1 MGRSKGAAAR
11 RRKVAVAGKAI
22 AGPSIKADGP
32 RRCPSLP
39 PELLANIHDRLGFL
53 DRIAFA
59 AVFAASSFSD
69 VFSPSAPWLL
79 LPGRNDENPKTAT
92 LFSIADRRAATVR
105 TPYPALRDH
114 LVIGSSRGWL
124 ATADGRGQIYLVNP
138 ASGEQHALPHVAT
151 MGVFLRTPCQW
162 FTVCV
167 KRFMA
172 ARFGGGPPFK
182 ENAWGPEGHGART
195 VTADHMGVWFH
206 RKVVLSVS
214 PSRHGSYGT
223 AMMILDSEFGAPAF
237 ATAEDAAWKLA
248 PSRDGVEDAI
258 YHDGQFYSVSY
269 TGVVEAWQRVAE
281 SGTFTSTAVTPRLTI
296 EEGGSPCHRKYLA
309 VAPGGRLMVV
319 LKYAQVIKDLHIQD
333 RWTCSFKV
341 HVLGD
346 DGQWKETKDIG
357 DVALFV
363 GVNNSLCVPTRGH
376 PEIKAGCIYF
386 TNDELGVAKLCKT
399 KDLSSWS
406 NKSCNDEPINSDA
419 QALGVYSLKDGT
431 VKKMEALRQQY
442 DMFSVPPVWIT
453 PSVP

>member
-11 RRKVAVAGKAI
+11 RRKAAVAREAI
-22 AGPSIKADGP
+22 AGP
-32 RRCPSLP
+32 RLCPSLP

-59 AVFAASSFSD
+59 AVFASSSD

-79 LPGRNDENPKTAT
+79 LPGKNDENAKTAR
-92 LFSIADRRAATVR
+92 LLSVADRRAATVHA
-105 TPYPALRDH
+105 PYPALRDH

-138 ASGEQHALPHVAT
+138 ASGEQHALPHVTT
-151 MGVFLRTPCQW
+151 MRVFLRTPCQW
-162 FTVCV
+162 FTVCL
-167 KRFMA
+167 KRFMTV
-172 ARFGGGPPFK
+172 RFGGGPPFK
-182 ENAWGPEGHGART
+182 HNLWGAEGHGART
-195 VTADHMGVWFH
+195 VTADHMGIWFY

-223 AMMILDSEFGAPAF
+223 AMLILHRDFGAPAF

-269 TGVVEAWQRVAE
+269 TGVVEAWQRDTE
-281 SGTFTSTAVTPRLTI
+281 SGTFTSTAVTPKLI
-296 EEGGSPCHRKYLA
+296 VKQGGWPCHRKYLA
-309 VAPGGRLMVV
+309 AGPGGRLMVV
-319 LKYAQVIKDLHIQD
+319 LKYAQVTKDLHSRD
-333 RWTCSFKV
+333 GWTCTFKV

-346 DGQWKETKDIG
+346 DGQWKETMDIG

-363 GVNNSLCVPTRGH
+363 GVNTSLCVPTMGC
-376 PEIKAGCIYF
+376 PGIMAGCIYF
-386 TNDELGVAKLCKT
+386 TNDELGVAKLRRT
-399 KDLSSWS
+399 KDLSSRS
-406 NKSCNDEPINSDA
+406 YKSCDDEPVNSDIR
-419 QALGVYSLKDGT
+419 ALGVYSLKDGM
-431 VKKMEALRQQY
+431 VKKMEALQQQY
-442 DMFSVPPVWIT
+442 RIFSAPPVWIT